1 MACKVKEELL
11 EKEVRARAGNGNAA
25 GCVNGVLDYGVK
37 VFQATNRRDRT
48 RGLVPV
54 NHPGCPGKQKER

>member
-25 GCVNGVLDYGVK
+25 GCVNGVLDFGVN
-37 VFQATNRRDRT
+37 VFQAINRRDPLRVET
-48 RGLVPV
+48 RGI
-54 NHPGCPGKQKER
+54 HPGNQRQEEE